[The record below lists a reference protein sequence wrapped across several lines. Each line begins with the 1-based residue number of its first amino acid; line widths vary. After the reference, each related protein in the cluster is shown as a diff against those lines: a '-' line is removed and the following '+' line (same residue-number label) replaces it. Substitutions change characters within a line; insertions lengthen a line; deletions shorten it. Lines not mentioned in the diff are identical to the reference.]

1 MADLDRDVERCGF
14 LCVHEDTVDQVLGQ
28 MPHDEQLYDLAGIIQ
43 SLWRFYTNQNSVCL
57 V

>member
-28 MPHDEQLYDLAGIIQ
+28 MPHDEQLYDLSELFKVFGDSTPIKILYA
-43 SLWRFYTNQNSVCL
+43 
-57 V
+57 